1 MFSRCRVRR
10 GSWTVAAALVLPLLL
25 PAGAGAQAIADTER
39 ALLPLQSGPLAPLPP
54 PFWQGLALLRA
65 EEDRQRSLVADITF
79 GLSGDEAG
87 PQSLFK
93 LNTGIALSRGV
104 FPSELSVVSR
114 LGLQLRD
121 GRLQEDV
128 TSLRIT
134 YDYHASRHLQYFTF
148 AERFT
153 DSFLS
158 IQQRYE
164 IGFGARVGIRVGRVG
179 AWQESDARF
188 DTIRTGLEW
197 LEQART
203 SSLPL
208 SAALAPD
215 ELDRFRLAVDNLQ
228 HATDDRQ
235 ARLFVGLAASVFA
248 ELERAELE
256 AVSFPVGSSAMPG
269 EGTVTS
275 KVALAAEQRYRLNL
289 RPTFRL
295 RPGREIV
302 ITIFPYFKLPLDG
315 PRHVVLPGRQ
325 RRLDYRRDI
334 FSEMV
339 WSLRSDQTGL
349 ESVDVVFTFNHH
361 FDNVPPS
368 LPSALIDEALAAGR
382 EFVSTA
388 AEQRH
393 RVLALSLKLRW

>member
-1 MFSRCRVRR
+1 MGRCPLRGLAVVVALAIVVCAPSPANAQAVADLERR
-10 GSWTVAAALVLPLLL
+10 LL
-25 PAGAGAQAIADTER
+25 PMQA
-39 ALLPLQSGPLAPLPP
+39 GPLVGLAPS
-54 PFWQGLALLRA
+54 FWEGLALLRE
-65 EEDRQRSLVADITF
+65 EEDRQRSLLADITF

-87 PQSLFK
+87 ERSLFK
-93 LNTGIALSRGV
+93 LNTGISLSRGV

-128 TSLRIT
+128 TSLQIT
-134 YDYHASRHLQYFTF
+134 YDYHASRHVQYFTF

-164 IGFGARVGIRVGRVG
+164 IGFGARVGASFGRIG
-179 AWQESDARF
+179 SWRASDARF
-188 DTIRTGLEW
+188 AAVNAGLADI
-197 LEQART
+197 EQARAA
-203 SSLPL
+203 SPSVA
-208 SAALAPD
+208 AALAPGD
-215 ELDRFRLAVDNLQ
+215 VARFRTAIGNLGQ
-228 HATDDRQ
+228 AIEDRQ
-235 ARLFVGLAASVFA
+235 ARLLVGVVASVFA

-256 AVSFPVGSSAMPG
+256 VTSFPAGGSPVDPNGAI
-269 EGTVTS
+269 TS
-275 KVALAAEQRYRLNL
+275 KVALDAEQRYRLNL

-295 RPGREIV
+295 RPNSQVV
-302 ITIFPYFKLPLDG
+302 ITVFPYFKLPLDG
-315 PRHVVLPGRQ
+315 PRYVQVAGGD

-334 FSEMV
+334 LSEMV
-339 WSLRSDQTGL
+339 WSIRSDQTGL

-368 LPSALIDEALAAGR
+368 LPATMIDDAEAAGR
-382 EFVSTA
+382 AFARAT